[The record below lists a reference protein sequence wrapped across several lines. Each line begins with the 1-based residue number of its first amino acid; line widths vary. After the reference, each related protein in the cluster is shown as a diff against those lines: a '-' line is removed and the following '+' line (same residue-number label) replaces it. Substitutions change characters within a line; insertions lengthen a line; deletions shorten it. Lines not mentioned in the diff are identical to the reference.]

1 MSFQLTIAEGKEA
14 GKEFLFE
21 QDSVL
26 IGRVTECDVV
36 LYDAG
41 ISRRHCRIFSEGG
54 RYFVEDLGS
63 SNGTRVNGTP
73 VKEKQALSG
82 GEQLALGPVVFV
94 FKAVAGALPEEPST
108 DAGGESADSTRIVSL
123 DKMARQ
129 RNRGE
134 ALAPEGA
141 SEKQLEE
148 VRLTT
153 TRTMPATRPSG
164 RTGSQPAV
172 TAGPGA
178 VAAARTS
185 TRANAP
191 AAALTRAPDSAPA
204 APPRRPAPASNAVAR
219 AAPAGQG
226 GGALSAAERARIRR
240 ESPGLVANLK
250 LFWLDA
256 SPAVRSAIVGVGV
269 VAALGLMGVVYWL
282 VLGGE
287 AKVSRGPEP
296 VTLSGRPIDDSFG
309 FGEGVQWEHS
319 DQKVFEWE
327 YTAATRALGLLHYQA
342 QGISDGEVVVTVN
355 GVDVGKVPADTMAS
369 QDRILELMIPSE
381 MLKKGE
387 VNRIAFDNT
396 KNPPGE
402 DSWRIWNIWLEK
414 VLLPEIP
421 PEQLI
426 EEARK
431 AYMRGRKNMDNAEVG
446 ARNRYEAWKSFR
458 EAWLLLEAHPE
469 PKPDLYF
476 ESRERVKDAQK
487 ELDRV
492 CSKLMLEV
500 EGYVN
505 QSNWQA
511 ASATLDHARE
521 YFPDDYDQPCARMV
535 EIKRESLGGE

>member
-54 RYFVEDLGS
+54 QYFVEDLGS
-63 SNGTRVNGTP
+63 ANGTQVNGNALT
-73 VKEKQALSG
+73 EKQALSG

-94 FKAVAGALPEEPST
+94 FKPVAASALSEEPST
-108 DAGGESADSTRIVSL
+108 DAGAEGTDSTRIVSV
-123 DKMARQ
+123 DQVARQ
-129 RNRGE
+129 RAGRNKGE

-148 VRLTT
+148 VRRSATT
-153 TRTMPATRPSG
+153 AIPAQRPTRAGASSAAT
-164 RTGSQPAV
+164 
-172 TAGPGA
+172 PGA
-178 VAAARTS
+178 APARPPP
-185 TRANAP
+185 RANAP
-191 AAALTRAPDSAPA
+191 AAALARAPDSAPA
-204 APPRRPAPASNAVAR
+204 APPRRPAPGSNAVAR
-219 AAPAGQG
+219 AAPAAAG
-226 GGALSAAERARIRR
+226 GGGLSAAERARIRR

-256 SPAVRSAIVGVGV
+256 GPAVRGAIVGAGV
-269 VAALGLMGVVYWL
+269 LAALGLVVVVYWL
-282 VLGGE
+282 VLGSE
-287 AKVSRGPEP
+287 AKVARGPEP

-309 FGEGVQWEHS
+309 YGDGVQWERS
-319 DQKVFEWE
+319 DQKMFEWE
-327 YTAATRALGLLHYQA
+327 VAAATRVLGLLHYQA

-369 QDRILELMIPSE
+369 QDRVLELMVPAQ

-387 VNRIAFDNT
+387 VNRIVFDNT

-402 DSWRIWNIWLEK
+402 DPWRIWNIWMEK

-431 AYMRGRKNMDNAEVG
+431 AYMRGRKNLENAEVG

-476 ESRERVKDAQK
+476 EARERVKDTQK

-521 YFPDDYDQPCARMV
+521 YFPDDYDQQCARMV
-535 EIKRESLGGE
+535 EIKRESLGGG